1 MDIRLH
7 QVRYRLID
15 ELMTAQRRQ
24 SDKLRAAD
32 RDMEMTARTRAGM
45 ACVQGAV
52 VADFQQFRLQGCLQA
67 CS

>member
-24 SDKLRAAD
+24 SDKLHAAD
-32 RDMEMTARTRAGM
+32 RDVKMTA
-45 ACVQGAV
+45 
-52 VADFQQFRLQGCLQA
+52 
-67 CS
+67 